1 MIFSNWRGSAFNEAM
16 RINEN
21 GTLMVGGTVNPT
33 YAHRIYATGN
43 AITDGTVRFDDH
55 DVSVGLAN
63 VICQLSFQ
71 SDNDCTNGSFVY
83 MTDGNGAIGSIT
95 AASGTSVSFNTTS
108 DERLKKNIV
117 DASSQL
123 DTIKNIK
130 VREFDWKKNDY
141 HELGVIAQE
150 IKTVVP
156 NAVQEGGDDV
166 TKHPFGVDYGKIVPY
181 LIKAVQEQQEQIDAL
196 QSEINTLKGE

>member
-1 MIFSNWRGSAFNEAM
+1 
-16 RINEN
+16 
-21 GTLMVGGTVNPT
+21 
-33 YAHRIYATGN
+33 
-43 AITDGTVRFDDH
+43 
-55 DVSVGLAN
+55 
-63 VICQLSFQ
+63 
-71 SDNDCTNGSFVY
+71 

-95 AASGTSVSFNTTS
+95 AASGTSVSYNTTS

-150 IKTVVP
+150 IKSIVP
-156 NAVQEGGDDV
+156 NAVTEGGDDV

-181 LIKAVQEQQEQIDAL
+181 LIKAVQELSATIDEL
-196 QSEINTLKGE
+196 KTEIQTLKGE